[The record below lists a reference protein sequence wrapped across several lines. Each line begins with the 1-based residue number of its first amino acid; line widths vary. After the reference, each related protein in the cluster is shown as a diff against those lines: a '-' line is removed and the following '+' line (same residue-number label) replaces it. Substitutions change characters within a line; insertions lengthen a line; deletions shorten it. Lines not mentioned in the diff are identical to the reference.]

1 MYYHSGVSSC
11 YMRYWHAWLDI
22 VSGKLSLTT
31 MVKHNVFQHWCN
43 IILVCLVG
51 MRLALLG
58 LKFVDGKLSFNDY
71 YGKT

>member
-11 YMRYWHAWLDI
+11 YEKLAFPGFSF
-22 VSGKLSLTT
+22 VSRKLTLTT
-31 MVKHNVFQHWCN
+31 IVRLNVFQHWYN

-58 LKFVDGKLSFNDY
+58 LKFVDGKLSLNVY
-71 YGKT
+71 YGET